1 MDETSVDFAEEDD
14 DEATVEVEQEE
25 EEEEGDERGF
35 LGNLFSLFRGS

>member
-25 EEEEGDERGF
+25 EEEGDERGF